1 MSAKRRKM
9 QALRGWNS
17 CELKTIYC
25 DKDSPSL
32 SKNPTQR
39 KRTQS
44 KEFFDFVK
52 CITKWIDLFY
62 YQ

>member
-1 MSAKRRKM
+1 M